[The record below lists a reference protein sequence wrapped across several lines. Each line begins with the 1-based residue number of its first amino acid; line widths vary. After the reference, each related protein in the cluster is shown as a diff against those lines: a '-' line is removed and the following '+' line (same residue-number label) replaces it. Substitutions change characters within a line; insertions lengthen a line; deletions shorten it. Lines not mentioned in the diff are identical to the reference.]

1 MKLLFFSML
10 ESKYRGGGEEVAKC
24 LRLSIRVGVK
34 NWKILVHVVYGCPQ
48 IGLIVDTQ
56 KRAISV

>member
-34 NWKILVHVVYGCPQ
+34 NWKILVHVVYGCPIYLSKKFGAQ
-48 IGLIVDTQ
+48 YIN
-56 KRAISV
+56 